1 MEDYSKYIMLSRLNW
16 IENNKSIS
24 KTVKPKWNKIIEK
37 IPQYAVLSIIDISSK
52 VEIEKLDKKLTVK
65 MLNDFEKFYMQ

>member
-1 MEDYSKYIMLSRLNW
+1 MEDYSKYIILSRLNW

-37 IPQYAVLSIIDISSK
+37 IPQYAILSIIDISSK
-52 VEIEKLDKKLTVK
+52 VENEKLDEKLTAK
-65 MLNDFEKFYMQ
+65 MLNDLEKFYMQ